1 MAIKQVKKE
10 SVSEQV
16 FEQLKQ
22 QLLNNE
28 WKQGDKIPSENV
40 LAEAFG
46 VSRVTVRQA
55 IQKLTILG
63 LLETRIGE
71 GSFVKEIKPGLY
83 MNTIIPTAYL
93 GEGSLEEVL
102 EFRWTLEGVVA
113 ELATEKITDEDI
125 KELEIC
131 YKEMEMYKDNLDM
144 FSKADFEFH
153 IIIANASKN
162 SLFIQ
167 LFNIIYDVLYSAM
180 TKVVSK
186 KGNTAGLYYHKLL
199 LESIKKHDPKE
210 VRKIMDEHMLDNK
223 RVFKKN
229 SENED

>member
-1 MAIKQVKKE
+1 MAIKQVKK
-10 SVSEQV
+10 SCVSEQV

-22 QLLNNE
+22 QLINNE
-28 WKQGDKIPSENV
+28 WKQGDKIPSENN

-71 GSFVKEIKPGLY
+71 GSFVKEVKPGLY
-83 MNTIIPTAYL
+83 MNTIIPMAYL
-93 GEGSLEEVL
+93 GEDSLVEIL
-102 EFRWTLEGVVA
+102 EFRRTIEGVVA
-113 ELATEKITDEDI
+113 ELATEKITEYDI
-125 KELEIC
+125 IKLENC
-131 YKEMEMYKDNLDM
+131 FKEMEFYKDNLEM

-153 IIIANASKN
+153 LIIAKATKN

-167 LFNIIYDVLYSAM
+167 IFNIIYDVLYNAM
-180 TKVVSK
+180 TEVVFK
-186 KGNTAGLYYHKLL
+186 KGNSAGLHFHKLL
-199 LESIKKHDPKE
+199 LETIKKRDSKE

-223 RVFKKN
+223 KIF
-229 SENED
+229 